1 MIHPMCQE
9 KETVLH
15 KGVLPRFGA
24 INWKWGIIG
33 KMVPVQAITLGN
45 WASTPSE
52 TCYTPRRECTHFGG
66 WEMRIRRAWLSVSA
80 ALVAGVAIGWFMSGK
95 SPVYAGGSTDR
106 HEDFVMATGPVNG
119 ALINRALGD
128 LNGPQFTG
136 SELDGLWVLDYK
148 SGKLQASAI
157 NRNTGRMSA
166 ISEVDLVREFEIAP
180 RSNVHFMMTTGN
192 VIKGQSVLY
201 LLETST
207 GKLGVYSMS
216 NEGGN
221 AVGAQE
227 RIIIRRHDMISTRSN
242 STPANPLLVPAGGAS
257 PPPPITQGAG
267 YNPSGNQ
274 FNNTLPNGGIPNGM
288 NPNNQ
293 LPFGNQPGFQP
304 NK

>member
-1 MIHPMCQE
+1 
-9 KETVLH
+9 
-15 KGVLPRFGA
+15 
-24 INWKWGIIG
+24 
-33 KMVPVQAITLGN
+33 
-45 WASTPSE
+45 
-52 TCYTPRRECTHFGG
+52 
-66 WEMRIRRAWLSVSA
+66 MRIRRAWLSVSA
-80 ALVAGVAIGWFMSGK
+80 ALVAGVAIGWFVNGK

-106 HEDFVMATGPVNG
+106 HDDFVMATGPVNG
-119 ALINRALGD
+119 ALVNRNAAD
-128 LNGPQFTG
+128 FNGPQFMG

-166 ISEVDLVREFEIAP
+166 ISEVDLVKEFEIAP

-207 GKLGVYSMS
+207 GRLGVYSMS

-227 RIIIRRHDMISTRSN
+227 RIIIRRHDMISTRS
-242 STPANPLLVPAGGAS
+242 SSQPANPLLVPAGGSS
-257 PPPPITQGAG
+257 PPNNPVYQGSTTG
-267 YNPSGNQ
+267 YPNVNNGGINNQ
-274 FNNTLPNGGIPNGM
+274 FNGVMPGGALPNERQPQGNMPGG
-288 NPNNQ
+288 Q

-304 NK
+304 GK